1 MIPLAG
7 TGSDVLSSQTSS
19 LRPSGASSSSWERAL
34 QRALTPNWF
43 HGPPGLQGERAAAG
57 VLRPSSVTTSAA
69 APPPSPP
76 VPYTVAAR
84 AEGAGIPMDGG
95 ALRALPSRTQGVW
108 LAPLARPANGAG
120 HFAAL
125 ETAHVSIFGNEPCQS
140 SPSGL
145 ANARAPH
152 ERSGSSGVHVHA
164 EATKAGLCVWLGIA
178 GDAQR
183 VAACSRQLLETLRR
197 QADGSGERLAA
208 VICNGQPILH
218 AQAAADPT
226 ILRKDSQ

>member
-1 MIPLAG
+1 
-7 TGSDVLSSQTSS
+7 
-19 LRPSGASSSSWERAL
+19 
-34 QRALTPNWF
+34 
-43 HGPPGLQGERAAAG
+43 
-57 VLRPSSVTTSAA
+57 
-69 APPPSPP
+69 
-76 VPYTVAAR
+76 
-84 AEGAGIPMDGG
+84 MDGG
-95 ALRALPSRTQGVW
+95 ALWALPSATQDVW
-108 LAPLARPANGAG
+108 LTSLARPVEGAG

-125 ETAHVSIFGNEPCQS
+125 ETAHVSVSGNEPCES
-140 SPSGL
+140 SPSGP
-145 ANARAPH
+145 AHARAPH

-183 VAACSRQLLETLRR
+183 VAACSRQLLEALRR

-218 AQAAADPT
+218 AQAAANPT